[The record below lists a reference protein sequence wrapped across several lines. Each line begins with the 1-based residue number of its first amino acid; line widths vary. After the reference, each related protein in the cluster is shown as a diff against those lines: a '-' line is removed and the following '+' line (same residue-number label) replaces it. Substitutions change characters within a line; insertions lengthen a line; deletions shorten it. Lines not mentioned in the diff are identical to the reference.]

1 MTGSSVDN
9 SKAEPSTTV
18 QSLSATK
25 ESTNTKSSTQTAQ
38 LPATTVQTTAA
49 SVSSQPGQSQ
59 ERVLIT
65 GDDILIEYVERLMNE
80 IKNVDEPGLKQSW
93 KT

>member
-1 MTGSSVDN
+1 MKGSLQSVLT
-9 SKAEPSTTV
+9 PSTTV
-18 QSLSATK
+18 K
-25 ESTNTKSSTQTAQ
+25 DSTTSVSSSTQG
-38 LPATTVQTTAA
+38 A
-49 SVSSQPGQSQ
+49 SQQ

-80 IKNVDEPGLKQSW
+80 IKNVDDNGLKSAW